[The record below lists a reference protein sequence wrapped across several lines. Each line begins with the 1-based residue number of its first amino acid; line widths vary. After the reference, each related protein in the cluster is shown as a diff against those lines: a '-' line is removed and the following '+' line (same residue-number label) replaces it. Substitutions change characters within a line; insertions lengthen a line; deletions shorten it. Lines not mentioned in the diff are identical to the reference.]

1 MNKTEIR
8 RRNLGLLVG
17 GRYFRYYRQPSI
29 KIIESLM
36 RRAGEEAVAA
46 SFRDL
51 ALEALKYA
59 LGLLKIE
66 VERALRD
73 RLVYRE
79 FGVVYGADIE
89 GAIDVARSIAVRPL
103 CLVASLTYLPSRH
116 APEYLLMRRIAR
128 EVITTARR
136 MAAGDEEAVR
146 LLEGIAK
153 LLRHLPAGTTS
164 LECGDVEYIE
174 WLRRACLINKF
185 VKALERSVKIGRAAG
200 LGEEV
205 VFRDWRLYEIY
216 TYFLIYD
223 VFKSAGFEEAA
234 CRDAGGGEPDLT
246 LKKGDKCILIYF
258 NKPLAYSLV
267 ERYNGND
274 ASLHRG
280 RPDVFVEDGSVKI
293 VVEAKFSTSPSYIA
307 LGRFKA
313 MAYMYEY
320 SADAGILIF
329 PAIEGVPTDEE
340 ERSIA
345 ELYKY
350 VEKEGVA
357 TLHLRD
363 GRNLHLIRID
373 PAETEDPY
381 ESDRL
386 ARERLRRVLKIQ
398 HIDL

>member
-17 GRYFRYYRQPSI
+17 RRYFRYYRQPSI

-36 RRAGEEAVAA
+36 RRADEEEALAA
-46 SFRDL
+46 SFKDL

-59 LGLLKIE
+59 LSLLRIE
-66 VERALRD
+66 VERALREK
-73 RLVYRE
+73 LVYRE
-79 FGVVYGADIE
+79 FGVVYGADLE
-89 GAIDVARSIAVRPL
+89 GAIDVARSIAVRPSR
-103 CLVASLTYLPSRH
+103 LVASLTYLPSRH
-116 APEYLLMRRIAR
+116 APEYLLMRRVAR
-128 EVITTARR
+128 EALNAARR
-136 MAAGDEEAVR
+136 MAAGDEEVAR
-146 LLEGIAK
+146 LLEGIAR
-153 LLRHLPAGTTS
+153 LLRHFPSGTTS

-174 WLRRACLINKF
+174 WLRRACLINRF

-205 VFRDWRLYEIY
+205 VFRDWRLYEVY

-223 VFKSAGFEEAA
+223 VFKNAGFEETA
-234 CRDAGGGEPDLT
+234 CPRAGADEPDLT
-246 LKKGDKCILIYF
+246 LKKGNKCILIYF
-258 NKPLAYSLV
+258 NKPLTSSLV

-274 ASLHRG
+274 ARLHRG
-280 RPDVFVEDGSVKI
+280 RPDVFVEDGDVRI
-293 VVEAKFSTSPSYIA
+293 VVETKFSTSPSYIA
-307 LGRFKA
+307 LGRFKT

-329 PAIEGVPTDEE
+329 PAIEGTPLDDE

-345 ELYKY
+345 ELYRY
-350 VEKEGVA
+350 MEKEGVA

-381 ESDRL
+381 ESDKR
-386 ARERLRRVLKIQ
+386 ARERLRRVLNF
-398 HIDL
+398 